1 MNKINLTDEKVRK
14 LKPTEVE
21 QIIWDQQISGLGVRV
36 TPAGKKSFVLK
47 FRVGG
52 LSKKPTLGA
61 CGPGALSV
69 AEARAIA
76 VSWKSSAQQGLDP
89 TRARQQERSAPTMN
103 DLCDEYVRRHGSR
116 KRSGFEDQRKIDVVI
131 KPRIGALRVKDVS
144 QLDVEALHRGMKDRP
159 YEGNRVLA
167 LLSKMF
173 SLAEKWGW
181 REGNPAQGVEKFA
194 EEKRE
199 RFLSRD
205 ELVRLDSAL
214 TAYAEERGDLT
225 AQDAADAI
233 RLLLLTGCRSGE
245 LLSATWSQF
254 DLEKAMWTKPSSH
267 TKTKK
272 VHRVTLSAPAV
283 ALLNGLW
290 QRREVP
296 NRYVFPGTGD
306 QHRKSLKAAWSDIRI
321 RAGIEDVRIHDLR
334 HTSASLMLSA
344 GVPLDIVG
352 RVLGHT
358 QAQTTLRYAH
368 LSDEAGKAA
377 TDALG
382 KVIAFGEKEA

>member
-334 HTSASLMLSA
+334 HTSASLVLSA